1 MRDAEAHADTY
12 RFQTVLTE
20 DRTLTLTDLPFQAGD
35 VVEVIIRPRHAP
47 SPEQNRKRYAMQG
60 QPLRYDR
67 PTDPVAEEDWDAVR

>member
-35 VVEVIIRPRHAP
+35 VVEVIVVERPRPPA
-47 SPEQNRKRYAMQG
+47 SLERY
-60 QPLRYDR
+60 PLHGTPIRYER
-67 PTDPVAEEDWDAVR
+67 PTDPVAEGDWDALQ